1 MSTESQ
7 SFLPIIAHLL
17 EAAVADGKGYE
28 PIIDLLSLLCLMTIV
43 SRSHKQ
49 EERTPNFSAAPSPS
63 VSAPPS
69 AAGNSLQDTLANL
82 LKTASSS
89 GGNSGPGPETLMT
102 LLPLLNNPQIKA
114 KMTPANMAAIMGL
127 LNHMG
132 AGSSDNKKAE
142 STAPSPPPE
151 SAAPPAATTNQ
162 NTLPAEPPLE
172 QDPPSSRYLNWKTNF

>member
-7 SFLPIIAHLL
+7 SFLPIIARLL
-17 EAAVADGKGYE
+17 ESAVTDGKDYE

-43 SRSHKQ
+43 SHSHRQ
-49 EERTPNFSAAPSPS
+49 EKHTPNLSAAPSPAS
-63 VSAPPS
+63 PA
-69 AAGNSLQDTLANL
+69 AAGNSLQDTLAHL
-82 LKTASSS
+82 LKSAPA
-89 GGNSGPGPETLMT
+89 GGNSGPGPESLMT

-142 STAPSPPPE
+142 PPASSPPPE

-162 NTLPAEPPLE
+162 PPLPTEPPLE

>member
-17 EAAVADGKGYE
+17 ESAVADGKGYE

-49 EERTPNFSAAPSPS
+49 EERMPNFSAAPS
-63 VSAPPS
+63 SATPPS
-69 AAGNSLQDTLANL
+69 TAGNSLQDTLANL
-82 LKTASSS
+82 LKTAPAS
-89 GGNSGPGPETLMT
+89 GNSGPGPETLMT

-132 AGSSDNKKAE
+132 TGSSDNKKSE
-142 STAPSPPPE
+142 PTTPSPPPE